1 MATKG
6 PTVSVIISA
15 HNRPAYLMEALK
27 SLQGQT
33 APFDKFEVIV
43 VKDYELDPS
52 KIDVGKMAVTFI
64 DTSDSYLV
72 TKHIAGI
79 KASRGDYIALM
90 DDDDLFSVTKIE
102 RILSLSQYMDRRSF
116 YINAKEFFTNKL
128 EDFSA
133 LSQTSSSSFEIF
145 DNTRFNSR
153 KLNRNIPWYNLSS
166 MTIGRDLALEGAGI
180 IRGFKKEID
189 ALWYLIGLENADK
202 IVYDSSRLTFYRRHS
217 GGVSRSDNKDKICN
231 YAVQAIESYDEMLH
245 IFRKNATIETIRI
258 MQAEWWIKASSLGC
272 GVSNFN
278 FVNTGITI
286 LKSAWNRS
294 VKDITKL
301 LLVFLLSRISVK
313 ISVSIYPKFYR

>member
-1 MATKG
+1 METKG

-43 VKDYELDPS
+43 VKDYELDLS

-72 TKHIAGI
+72 LKHIAGI

-90 DDDDLFSVTKIE
+90 DDDDLFSATKIE
-102 RILSLSQYMDRRSF
+102 RILSLSQYMGRRSF
-116 YINAKEFFTNKL
+116 YVNAKEFFTNKL
-128 EDFSA
+128 EDFSV

-166 MTIGRDLALEGAGI
+166 MTIGRDLALEGAEI
-180 IRGFKKEID
+180 IRGFKREID
-189 ALWYLIGLENADK
+189 PLWYLIGLENADK

-245 IFRKNATIETIRI
+245 IFRSRVTLETIIEMRT
-258 MQAEWWIKASSLGC
+258 EWQIKASSLGC
-272 GVSNFN
+272 KIPEYNSVRAILT
-278 FVNTGITI
+278 V
-286 LKSAWNRS
+286 LKSLQNHS
-294 VKDITKL
+294 IKDSAKL
-301 LLVFLLSRISVK
+301 LLLFLLSR
-313 ISVSIYPKFYR
+313 VSIRISSGVYPKFYM